1 MLPKMLPCKE
11 KIVMSLDEITVY
23 NRNIE
28 NIKKQEN
35 RAILD
40 KKWTE
45 LAKLQAKRVD
55 FEAKIKE
62 IQEGKL

>member
-1 MLPKMLPCKE
+1 
-11 KIVMSLDEITVY
+11 MSLDTTTVY
-23 NRNIE
+23 KQNIE

-62 IQEGKL
+62 I